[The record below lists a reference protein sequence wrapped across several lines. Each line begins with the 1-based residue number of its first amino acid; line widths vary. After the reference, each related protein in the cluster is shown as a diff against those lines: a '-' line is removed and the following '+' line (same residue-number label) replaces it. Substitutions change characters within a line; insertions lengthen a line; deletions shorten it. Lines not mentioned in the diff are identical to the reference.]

1 VFVSSKWGNDMK
13 NTFGVIIVLL
23 TCLLILPCS
32 KDVNGADWISYGKSN
47 SLLLFYNAE
56 NITFQRHN
64 INQVWTASIP
74 ESEEVRVRY
83 IQNQRKAGLAM
94 PENWGFLT
102 SLYEINCK
110 DKTSTL
116 LESKVYNINDKVI
129 STDTVKHP
137 SPTHISPETM
147 MGELYKNVC
156 RKTEKRKGG
165 ED

>member
-1 VFVSSKWGNDMK
+1 MKGGNDMI

-32 KDVNGADWISYGKSN
+32 KEVNGADWISYGKSN
-47 SLLLFYNAE
+47 GLLFFYDAE
-56 NITFQRHN
+56 DLTFLRHN
-64 INQVWTASIP
+64 INRVWTASIP
-74 ESEEVRVRY
+74 ESEEVRVRH
-83 IQNQRKAGLAM
+83 IQNERKAGLAM

-110 DKTSTL
+110 NKTSAL
-116 LESKVYNINDKVI
+116 LESKVYNINDKLI

-137 SPTHISPETM
+137 SPTNISPGTM
-147 MGELYKNVC
+147 MIELYKNVC
-156 RKTEKRKGG
+156 RRTEKREGG